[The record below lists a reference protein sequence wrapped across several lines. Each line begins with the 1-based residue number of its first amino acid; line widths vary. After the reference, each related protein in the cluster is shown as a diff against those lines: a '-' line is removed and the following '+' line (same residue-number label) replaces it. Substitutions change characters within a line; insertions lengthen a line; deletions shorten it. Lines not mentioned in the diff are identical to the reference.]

1 MLNNIHWKKG
11 LKAISKLGSVDDTP
25 LIVEIISSFNG
36 DSREKQMRIWANTEA
51 GLRYI
56 KGDRLVYE
64 DYKDKDNTLGQAL

>member
-11 LKAISKLGSVDDTP
+11 FKAISKLGSVDDTP

-36 DSREKQMRIWANTEA
+36 DSREKQMRRWANTDA

-56 KGDRLVYE
+56 KGDRLVYD
-64 DYKDKDNTLGQAL
+64 DYKD